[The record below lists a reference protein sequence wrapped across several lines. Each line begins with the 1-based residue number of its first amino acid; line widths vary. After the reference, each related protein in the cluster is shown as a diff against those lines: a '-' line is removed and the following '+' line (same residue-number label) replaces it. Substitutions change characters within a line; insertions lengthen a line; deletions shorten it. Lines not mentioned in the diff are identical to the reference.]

1 MNKINQSRIDEDY
14 NDYKDKQEH
23 KPNEELNQQDKKFN
37 YLLEVINGL
46 VQLQDRQRENFIQ
59 KPKEKSMNPNLPQ
72 YHGRINEDVS
82 EWFFT
87 LEQNFNAC
95 DIDDKR
101 KVSLAHQYLSAAAEY
116 RAINAFNLTY
126 KQFKEAMVKK
136 FQSPNY
142 QTDLR

>member
-1 MNKINQSRIDEDY
+1 MSKINRSRIDEDD
-14 NDYKDKQEH
+14 NDDKDKQEH
-23 KPNEELNQQDKKFN
+23 GYKPNEELNQQDKKFH
-37 YLLEVINGL
+37 YLLEAINGL

-72 YHGRINEDVS
+72 FHGKINEDVS
-82 EWFFT
+82 KWFFT

-101 KVSLAHQYLSAAAEY
+101 KVSLAHQYHRDSAAAEY

-126 KQFKEAMVKK
+126 KQFKEAMV
-136 FQSPNY
+136 
-142 QTDLR
+142 